1 LFLESV
7 GKNYETFKIKALA
20 DDSPASEAGLRVGDT
35 LIAID
40 GQQMS
45 ELTLSELRFKLQRA
59 KTCDLLV
66 EREGVR
72 FTISLKLRD
81 LI

>member
-1 LFLESV
+1 V